1 MPALTTARLTCSP
14 LQEQDW
20 PFFLSLQQNPEVMRF
35 VAPARSEATFGKPLS
50 LVCCRGRRAAR
61 TGSALWC
68 VKRPARRRW
77 A

>member
-35 VAPARSEATFGKPLS
+35 VAPARSEADIREAFESRL
-50 LVCCRGRRAAR
+50 
-61 TGSALWC
+61 LWC
-68 VKRPARRRW
+68 VRRPARRRW